1 MYRARRAFIAGCAAA
16 VSLVLLLPAGG
27 AAQDTVQARPLTE
40 AYNASGEGLF
50 KQFPPG
56 NVVFSPYSIGT
67 AMAMALAGARG
78 ETEREM
84 IAALKQRLSRPEIDA
99 ANAAVLS
106 ILNGYDKSAAPPTC
120 PPGMRVSERRC
131 EASPGANGRCQ
142 FPAKREGELCVAP
155 PTYPPSAKLS
165 VADAL
170 MLTRHGSVVAKSYQE
185 LLKDK
190 YAAEVFRNATLDDVN
205 GWVGRKTQGKIDR
218 ILDRLDPD
226 SAAVL
231 LNAVYFKAR
240 WAAVFSKNATRD
252 EPFNLT
258 AAQKVTVPMM
268 RQVGTF
274 SSVARAGYR
283 AVRLPYEVRALGMV
297 IVLPDAVD
305 GLEEISRRL
314 GAADLSQLF
323 AALRSSDA
331 SKRVD
336 LALPRFKTSFKA
348 ELVKLFQQAGMIRA
362 FDQENADFSG
372 VTGLPP
378 SEVRLKISQILHR
391 AVIDVMEDGTEA
403 AAATAI
409 ELAVVSAPRPENPEV
424 FRVDRPFLF
433 YIVDDATGAILF
445 QGRIVDPR

>member
-1 MYRARRAFIAGCAAA
+1 MYRARTGAFIAGCTAAG
-16 VSLVLLLPAGG
+16 LVLLPPDNA
-27 AAQDTVQARPLTE
+27 AAQDTGRARLLTE

-84 IAALKQRLSRPEIDA
+84 IVALRQRLSRPEIDA

-120 PPGMRVSERRC
+120 PAGMRVNDRRC
-131 EASPGANGRCQ
+131 EGSPGANGRCQ
-142 FPAKREGELCVAP
+142 FPAQREGELCVAA
-155 PTYPPSAKLS
+155 PTYPPSAKLA
-165 VADAL
+165 VANAL
-170 MLTRHGSVVAKSYQE
+170 MLTRHGGLVAKSYE
-185 LLKDK
+185 ALLKDK

-205 GWVGRKTQGKIDR
+205 GWVSRKTEGKIDK
-218 ILDRLDPD
+218 ILERLEPD

-231 LNAVYFKAR
+231 LNAVYFKAK
-240 WAAVFSKNATRD
+240 WAAVFSKDATKD
-252 EPFNLT
+252 EAFNLT
-258 AAQKVTVPMM
+258 PVQKVAVPTM

-274 SSVARAGYR
+274 NSVARTGYR

-305 GLEEISRRL
+305 GIDDVGRRMGPEE
-314 GAADLSQLF
+314 LSQMF

-331 SKRVD
+331 GKRVD
-336 LALPRFKTSFKA
+336 LAMPRFKTSFKA
-348 ELVKLFQQAGMIRA
+348 DLVKLFQQAGMQRA
-362 FDQENADFSG
+362 FNPKDADFSG
-372 VTGLPP
+372 MTGRPP
-378 SEVRLKISQILHR
+378 AEVPFAIGQIVHR

-409 ELAVVSAPRPENPEV
+409 TMLAGSAPARQPEV

-433 YIVDDATGAILF
+433 YIVDDATGAIQF
-445 QGRIVDPR
+445 QGRVVDPR

>member
-1 MYRARRAFIAGCAAA
+1 MCRARRGAVIAGCIAAA
-16 VSLVLLLPAGG
+16 GLVLLHPDGV
-27 AAQDTVQARPLTE
+27 AAQDTVQARLLT
-40 AYNASGEGLF
+40 AGYNASGEALF

-99 ANAAVLS
+99 ANAAVLA

-120 PPGMRVSERRC
+120 PAEMRLNDRRC
-131 EASPGANGRCQ
+131 EGSPGANGRCQ
-142 FPAKREGELCVAP
+142 FPAHREGELCVAA
-155 PTYPPSAKLS
+155 PTYPPSAKLA

-170 MLTRHGSVVAKSYQE
+170 MLTRHGGLVANSYE
-185 LLKDK
+185 TLLKDK

-205 GWVGRKTQGKIDR
+205 GWVSRKTEGKIDK
-218 ILDRLDPD
+218 ILDRLEPD

-231 LNAVYFKAR
+231 LNAVYFKAK
-240 WAAVFSKNATRD
+240 WASVFSKDATKD
-252 EPFNLT
+252 DAFNLT
-258 AAQKVTVPMM
+258 PAQKVSVPMM

-274 SSVARAGYR
+274 NTVARTGYR

-305 GLEEISRRL
+305 GFDDVSRRL
-314 GAADLSQLF
+314 GAEDLSQLF
-323 AALRSSDA
+323 AGLRSSDA
-331 SKRVD
+331 SKRVN
-336 LALPRFKTSFKA
+336 LVLPRFKASSKA
-348 ELVKLFQQAGMIRA
+348 ELASLFQKAGMIRA
-362 FDQENADFSG
+362 FDLEKADFSG
-372 VTGLPP
+372 VTGRPP
-378 SEVRLKISQILHR
+378 SEVRFKIGQILHR

-403 AAATAI
+403 AAATAV
-409 ELAVVSAPRPENPEV
+409 EFATTSAPPANPEV

-433 YIVDDATGAILF
+433 YIVDDAAGAILF